1 MVTGEGEDTFHCGIT
16 HWQRT
21 LALVNNSSSRFSEE
35 TLIKCNGLLTHIH
48 THIHTQEKKTSWEE
62 EEGE

>member
-21 LALVNNSSSRFSEE
+21 LALVNNSSSRFLEE

-48 THIHTQEKKTSWEE
+48 THTQEKKTSWEE
-62 EEGE
+62 KEGE